1 MAPTDVKVDRLW
13 AGDRGRPAFLPTGA
27 PVLSWSVVTQIPD
40 WEQASAVLELRR
52 GESTTSHRVDG
63 HASLRV
69 AWPFVP
75 LGADERAA
83 VRVSVVGTDGSRSRP
98 SAWLDLV
105 TGPLGADDWR
115 GELIGAPQARPERGT
130 VRVRTVVDVPPG
142 LASAT
147 LSATAHGLYQ
157 AVLGGRVVGDEL
169 MTPGWTAYDHRLPF
183 QTFDVTDLLVPGSR
197 TVLGA
202 TVAEGWYGERYGF
215 TGDAVQ
221 RWTGPPAFAAR
232 LRMVDVDGRVTT
244 VATDASWQAS
254 VTGPVTSAGIY
265 QGESYDARLADTALE
280 DPDVALPHAAAA
292 VVVPGDPARL
302 VPAASPPVRMHEE
315 VAVQQMLLSP
325 TGATILDFGQNLVGW
340 LRIRVSGPAGSTVR
354 MRHAEVLEHGE
365 LGTRPLRRA
374 AATDSFTL
382 AGDGVEEYSP
392 RFTFHGFRY
401 AELDGWPGDL
411 DPAAVVAVVVHSD
424 MVRTG
429 HLSTG
434 DPLLDQLHRNV
445 VWGMRGNFLA
455 VPTDCPQRDERLGWT
470 GDIEVFAPTASYLYD
485 TSGFLASWL
494 ADLAADQTDGVVPFV
509 VPNVLP
515 YPAPPAAA
523 WGDAAT
529 VVPSVLWQRFA
540 ALDVLERQLESMA
553 AWVEAVRQV
562 AGENLL
568 WTGGMQFG
576 DWLDPAAPPDD
587 PAAARCDPD
596 IVATAYLAWSARLL
610 ADAADV
616 LGHVRLAAESRELA
630 ADVGKAF
637 RDAYVTPSGRM
648 MSDAATAYALAICFG
663 LVEGEQLESAGERLA
678 EWVRAHGYLIGTGFV
693 GTPLLL
699 DALTVTGHLDAAY
712 RMLQQTENPSWL
724 YPVTM
729 GATTIWERWDS
740 MLPDGSIN
748 PGEMTSFNHYALGAV
763 ADWMHR
769 RIGGIAPA
777 EPGYR
782 TVDVAPLPGG
792 RVRGA
797 SASLDTGYGLVEV
810 TWRWADGVF
819 VVDVVV
825 PPNARARIHLPGL
838 SGVREVGSG
847 AHHLEAQ
854 LPEALTVPG
863 AVGLDSTMAQVMD
876 DDEAR
881 AALLAALD
889 ESGYGMA
896 RSWSAG
902 GRWRSDSTVR
912 RSAVMIT
919 AEQLGAAEAALGRVS
934 RLRATGSVGV
944 SPPPDAG

>member
-1 MAPTDVKVDRLW
+1 
-13 AGDRGRPAFLPTGA
+13 
-27 PVLSWSVVTQIPD
+27 
-40 WEQASAVLELRR
+40 
-52 GESTTSHRVDG
+52 
-63 HASLRV
+63 
-69 AWPFVP
+69 
-75 LGADERAA
+75 
-83 VRVSVVGTDGSRSRP
+83 
-98 SAWLDLV
+98 
-105 TGPLGADDWR
+105 
-115 GELIGAPQARPERGT
+115 
-130 VRVRTVVDVPPG
+130 
-142 LASAT
+142 
-147 LSATAHGLYQ
+147 
-157 AVLGGRVVGDEL
+157 
-169 MTPGWTAYDHRLPF
+169 
-183 QTFDVTDLLVPGSR
+183 
-197 TVLGA
+197 
-202 TVAEGWYGERYGF
+202 
-215 TGDAVQ
+215 
-221 RWTGPPAFAAR
+221 
-232 LRMVDVDGRVTT
+232 
-244 VATDASWQAS
+244 
-254 VTGPVTSAGIY
+254 
-265 QGESYDARLADTALE
+265 
-280 DPDVALPHAAAA
+280 
-292 VVVPGDPARL
+292 
-302 VPAASPPVRMHEE
+302 
-315 VAVQQMLLSP
+315 
-325 TGATILDFGQNLVGW
+325 
-340 LRIRVSGPAGSTVR
+340 

-374 AATDSFTL
+374 AATDRFTL
-382 AGDGVEEYSP
+382 AGTGVEEYSP

-494 ADLAADQTDGVVPFV
+494 ADLAAEQTDGVVPFV

-540 ALDVLERQLESMA
+540 ARDVLERQLESMV
-553 AWVEAVRQV
+553 AWVGAIRQV
-562 AGENLL
+562 AGEDLL

-576 DWLDPAAPPDD
+576 DWLDPAAPPEN
-587 PAAARCDPD
+587 PAGARCDSD

-616 LGHVRLAAESRELA
+616 LGHARLAAESRELA
-630 ADVGKAF
+630 ADVGTAF
-637 RDAYVTPSGRM
+637 RDAFVTPSGRM

-663 LVEGEQLESAGERLA
+663 LVEGEQRESAGARLA

-699 DALTVTGHLDAAY
+699 DALTVTGHVDAAY
-712 RMLQQTENPSWL
+712 RMLQQTELPSWL

-819 VVDVVV
+819 VVDVGV

-838 SGVREVGSG
+838 AGVREVGSG
-847 AHHLEAQ
+847 AHHLEAR
-854 LPEALTVPG
+854 LPEAPTVPG
-863 AVGLDSTMAQVMD
+863 VVGLDSTMAQVMD

-912 RSAVMIT
+912 RSVVMIA
-919 AEQLGAAEAALGRVS
+919 AEQLEAAEAALGRVS
-934 RLRATGSVGV
+934 RSRAAGSG
-944 SPPPDAG
+944 PRDAGRRVRGSAP